1 MTEKTPNHLLSEM
14 KCPFSLDDVDL
25 FGPGAQEHW
34 YEAYEILHTEGPV
47 HRIPGEG
54 FAPGTDG
61 FILSRFED
69 IEFVVKNPDRFPPAL
84 SLGANALRQANIP
97 IEDQK
102 YVNAMMMSIVTLR
115 PNIEA
120 LAQP

>member
-1 MTEKTPNHLLSEM
+1 MVNPLTTPLKQDTCRSS
-14 KCPFSLDDVDL
+14 KSR
-25 FGPGAQEHW
+25 Q
-34 YEAYEILHTEGPV
+34 V

-61 FILSRFED
+61 FILTRFED
-69 IEFVVKNPDRFPPAL
+69 IEFVVKNPDRFPPTL